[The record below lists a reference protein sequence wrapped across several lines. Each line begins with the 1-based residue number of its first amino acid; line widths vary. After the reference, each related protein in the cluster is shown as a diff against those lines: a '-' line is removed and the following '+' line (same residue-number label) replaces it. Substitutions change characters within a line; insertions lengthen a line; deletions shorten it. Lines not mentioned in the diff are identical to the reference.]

1 MRRIQRAPA
10 RDIVTGL
17 AVSQDTRIDPAPAEP
32 EGNGDDDSVQGALEG
47 AAAEG
52 EHRLNRTAT
61 SLLATGAIAGID
73 VGIGVLAKLSVLE
86 ATGSELLGGLAFSIG
101 FIAILL
107 GQSEL
112 FTENFLIP
120 VAGALRARRSI
131 GSVFR
136 LWALTGLGNLLGGWL
151 IMAIIVLGIP
161 RISESD
167 VLLETAYH
175 FVEMGIGIEMFA
187 SAVLAGAAITLM
199 TWMQQGA
206 RTAGAKIVAVSSIAF
221 VLAGTP
227 LLHTVVSSLE
237 MFGALQRSAAFGYVD
252 WAGVFGVAVAGNIVG
267 GVGLVTVLRLVQARA
282 EHSQEHPPRNPVVP
296 DV

>member
-1 MRRIQRAPA
+1 MTQQATSDHHDDPHA
-10 RDIVTGL
+10 EHEE
-17 AVSQDTRIDPAPAEP
+17 TRE
-32 EGNGDDDSVQGALEG
+32 EESVKGALKG
-47 AAAEG
+47 AADKG
-52 EHRLNRTAT
+52 EQRLNRTAI

-107 GQSEL
+107 GKSEL

-120 VAGALRARRSI
+120 VAAVLRDRRSV
-131 GSVFR
+131 GSIFR
-136 LWALTGLGNLLGGWL
+136 LWGLTGLGNLVGGWV
-151 IMAIIVLGIP
+151 IMAIIVLAIP

-175 FVEMGIGIEMFA
+175 FVEMGVGWEMFA
-187 SAVLAGAAITLM
+187 SSVLAGAAITLM
-199 TWMQQGA
+199 TWMEQGA
-206 RTAGAKIVAVSSIAF
+206 STVGAKIVAVSSIAF

-237 MFGALQRSAAFGYVD
+237 MFGALQRSAAFGYAD
-252 WAGVFGVAVAGNIVG
+252 WAGVFGVAVVGNVIG
-267 GVGLVTVLRLVQARA
+267 GVGLATVLRLVQARA
-282 EHSQEHPPRNPVVP
+282 EQPPDDPHVP
-296 DV
+296 SA